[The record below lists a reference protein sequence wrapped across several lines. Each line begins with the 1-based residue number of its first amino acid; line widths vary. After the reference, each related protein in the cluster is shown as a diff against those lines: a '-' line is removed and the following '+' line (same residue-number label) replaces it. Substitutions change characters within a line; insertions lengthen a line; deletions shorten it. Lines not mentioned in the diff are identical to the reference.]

1 MKESF
6 DKITANAKAASET
19 LASLKGQ
26 LKHPEKLWTYFHL
39 RPTTAGINIISTL
52 GYAPMRAIM
61 CTPDELSGA
70 IQALDDKADWL
81 TADNPDIAKALDDL
95 AELGMQ
101 SSVSAGGPALDDVQ
115 AAFITEMNE
124 SQNAYGNLK
133 FVASELA
140 LPKLSDEK
148 GSYRFDVVAYDD
160 GCVYFIELKSGR
172 SKAAFKQMDEYM
184 TGMVKEENAMKELF
198 GAYPLTAPG
207 TEGIQLGDFKKV
219 QGVVVMPEAENSRL
233 NWQEISTEHNLEVW
247 FYQTALV
254 FRKFL
259 PMNLTGIL

>member
-6 DKITANAKAASET
+6 DKIVANAKAASEA
-19 LASLKGQ
+19 LASLQGQ

-39 RPTTAGINIISTL
+39 RPTTAGVNVISTL
-52 GYAPMRAIM
+52 GYAPMAAIL
-61 CTPDELSGA
+61 CTQDELAGT

-81 TADNPDIAKALDDL
+81 TADNPDVAKALDDL
-95 AELGMQ
+95 ASLGLQ
-101 SSVSAGGPALDDVQ
+101 SAVSAGGPALDNIQ
-115 AAFITEMNE
+115 AAFITEMNQ
-124 SQNAYGNLK
+124 SQEAYGNLK

-140 LPKLSDEK
+140 LPRLTNDK

-172 SKAAFKQMDEYM
+172 SKAAFTQMDEYM
-184 TGMVKEENAMKELF
+184 TGMVKEEDALKELL

-207 TEGIQLGDFKKV
+207 TSGIELADFQKV
-219 QGVVVMPEAENSRL
+219 QGIVAMPEAENSRL

-259 PMNLTGIL
+259 PMNLTAVL